1 MSTLLIDHPTLGQVT
16 VTERRGSGKL
26 SARWKNGRLH
36 VNLPAGLTRRQ
47 IEQAIDRHRDD
58 FERIRPR
65 PRYTPGT
72 HIQIHPAP
80 TTSPAPATA
89 PAATAALSASA
100 ASTPA
105 ATATSAP
112 LAAPAATPLG
122 ALSAVP
128 ASTTTPLPKDP
139 KDFKGPKDPTPTHP
153 QEAPSFEITLE
164 TTPDADFSI
173 LVSTS
178 GATHHFTILIPTGP
192 DLTSPIVQT
201 LIDRQIKTIGRH
213 IAPTILLPR
222 ARQLA
227 GTLGLRVDRW
237 EIAHGRNVLGT
248 CYPRERRIRLSYLN
262 VFLTPE
268 LRDYI
273 ILHELT
279 HLTEPGH
286 TPAFH
291 TLCNHYC
298 RGREAELIRLL
309 HTYPWPVER

>member
-1 MSTLLIDHPTLGQVT
+1 MSTLLIDHPIFGQVT

-47 IEQAIDRHRDD
+47 IEQAIDQHRAD

-72 HIQIHPAP
+72 HIQIHPTP
-80 TTSPAPATA
+80 TTPLSAPAT
-89 PAATAALSASA
+89 TAASSGVPAPTPA
-100 ASTPA
+100 PTGTPASTP
-105 ATATSAP
+105 SAIP
-112 LAAPAATPLG
+112 APAATP
-122 ALSAVP
+122 
-128 ASTTTPLPKDP
+128 TPLTKAPKDLKDPKDP
-139 KDFKGPKDPTPTHP
+139 KDPKDLTPTHP
-153 QEAPSFEITLE
+153 QEAPSFEIFIE
-164 TTPDADFSI
+164 TAPDADFSI

-178 GATHHFTILIPTGP
+178 GATHRFTILIPTGL
-192 DLTSPIVQT
+192 DLTSPTVQT
-201 LIDRQIKTIGRH
+201 LIDRQVKTIGRH
-213 IAPTILLPR
+213 IAPELLLPR

-227 GTLGLRVDRW
+227 TALSLRVDRW
-237 EIAHGRNVLGT
+237 EIAHGRTVLGT

-273 ILHELT
+273 ILHELA

-291 TLCNHYC
+291 TLCNRYC
-298 RGREAELIRLL
+298 LGREAELIRLL

>member
-80 TTSPAPATA
+80 SAIPAP
-89 PAATAALSASA
+89 
-100 ASTPA
+100 
-105 ATATSAP
+105 
-112 LAAPAATPLG
+112 
-122 ALSAVP
+122 
-128 ASTTTPLPKDP
+128 TPLPKDP
-139 KDFKGPKDPTPTHP
+139 KDFKDPKDPTPTHP

-213 IAPTILLPR
+213 IAPELLLPR

-227 GTLGLRVDRW
+227 GALGLRVDRW

-248 CYPRERRIRLSYLN
+248 CYPREHRIRLSYLN

>member
-47 IEQAIDRHRDD
+47 IEQAIDRHRAD

-80 TTSPAPATA
+80 TTPLSTPTT
-89 PAATAALSASA
+89 TAAPSG
-100 ASTPA
+100 
-105 ATATSAP
+105 AP
-112 LAAPAATPLG
+112 
-122 ALSAVP
+122 SAVP
-128 ASTTTPLPKDP
+128 APFAAPSPLPNDLKVTKVLKDP
-139 KDFKGPKDPTPTHP
+139 KVFKPTPL
-153 QEAPSFEITLE
+153 FEITLE
-164 TTPDADFSI
+164 TTLDADFSI

-178 GATHHFTILIPTGP
+178 GATHRFTILIPTGS

-201 LIDRQIKTIGRH
+201 LIDRQVKTIGRH
-213 IAPTILLPR
+213 IAPELLLPR

-227 GTLGLRVDRW
+227 GALGLRVDRW

>member
-1 MSTLLIDHPTLGQVT
+1 MSTLLIDHPILGQVT

-72 HIQIHPAP
+72 HIQIHPTP
-80 TTSPAPATA
+80 TTSPAPTH
-89 PAATAALSASA
+89 TAAPS
-100 ASTPA
+100 
-105 ATATSAP
+105 
-112 LAAPAATPLG
+112 G
-122 ALSAVP
+122 VP
-128 ASTTTPLPKDP
+128 ASTPITTPSTIPATPPAPTPLPKDP
-139 KDFKGPKDPTPTHP
+139 KDLKDPKDPTPTHP
-153 QEAPSFEITLE
+153 QEAPSFEITIE
-164 TTPDADFSI
+164 TAPDADFSI
-173 LVSTS
+173 LVNTS
-178 GATHHFTILIPTGP
+178 GTTHRFTILIPTGL
-192 DLTSPIVQT
+192 DLTAPTVQT
-201 LIDRQIKTIGRH
+201 LIDRQVKTIGRH
-213 IAPTILLPR
+213 IAPELLLPR

-227 GTLGLRVDRW
+227 ATLGLRVDRW

-262 VFLTPE
+262 VFLSPE

-273 ILHELT
+273 ILHELA

-291 TLCNHYC
+291 TLCNRYC

>member
-65 PRYTPGT
+65 PRYTPG
-72 HIQIHPAP
+72 IQIHPAP
-80 TTSPAPATA
+80 TTPPAPATA
-89 PAATAALSASA
+89 PAATA
-100 ASTPA
+100 TP
-105 ATATSAP
+105 AP
-112 LAAPAATPLG
+112 LAAPGSTPLP
-122 ALSAVP
+122 APSAVP
-128 ASTTTPLPKDP
+128 ASTATTTPLPKDP
-139 KDFKGPKDPTPTHP
+139 KDFKDPKDPTPTHP
-153 QEAPSFEITLE
+153 QEAPSFEITIE
-164 TTPDADFSI
+164 TAPDADFSI

-178 GATHHFTILIPTGP
+178 GTTHRFTILIPTGL
-192 DLTSPIVQT
+192 DLTNPTVQT
-201 LIDRQIKTIGRH
+201 LIDRQVKTIGRH
-213 IAPTILLPR
+213 IAPELLLPR

-227 GTLGLRVDRW
+227 ATLGLRVDRW

-291 TLCNHYC
+291 TLCNRYC
-298 RGREAELIRLL
+298 RGREAELISLL